1 MHSKITFLMAAAAMW
16 LTASC
21 TQRYK
26 CVENPLIEAANSM
39 TLDISKVELSDTA
52 TVLHTDAYFQ
62 PHYWIR
68 ISSESYLL
76 ADGKKYALTGTQ
88 GIEADSLFWMPD
100 SGEAS
105 FLLSFEPLPRGTR
118 SFDFIESDC
127 DDCFKLFGVDLT
139 GKKAFDRPTDVPA
152 DVVRASETAPDAV
165 PDPLFK
171 MGETVV
177 HMHLSGYRKELAKE
191 AELYLN
197 TLMNGQQPYTAAID
211 PATGLAEFKF
221 WQYGPAQALISV
233 GRGGSQVWL
242 APGEEIDLY
251 MDMRR
256 SGWLLMRQRASK
268 KRLPQPE
275 AMLFCY
281 STGKYAGLNKVYES
295 LFSDKY
301 YGMNLYSGEFADY
314 KMTAA
319 EYTQHIVD
327 TYRALSDSIAQSGL
341 SGVGK
346 ELALI
351 NLKEEAVEA
360 MTQGDLFREEDY
372 RRETKQWDYHKPLDI
387 KIDPLTA
394 ENRAELCKLFSIA
407 DPKLLMGGE
416 FMSYASAVS
425 SSRTAW
431 PKEAGL
437 EGTFASELKLALPLV
452 QKASNAALTEADLK
466 TLDGVQNPFW
476 HEALLKMQENALTAL
491 KAVEGK
497 AVIEQTPDV
506 PVGKLFDAIVAPYK
520 GKVVLVD
527 FWNTWCAPCR
537 MAIKAN
543 EPLKDGELK
552 SDNLVWIYIANETS
566 PIVKYKEMIPGIR
579 GKHYRL
585 NDKQWAYLCD
595 QFKIDGIPSYVLVD
609 KRGKYGL
616 RNEFRDHELMKN
628 TLKEMIE

>member
-26 CVENPLIEAANSM
+26 CVENPLIESANTM

-105 FLLSFEPLPRGTR
+105 FLLSFEPLPHGTR

-127 DDCFKLFGVDLT
+127 DDCFKLYGIDLT
-139 GKKAFDRPTDVPA
+139 GKKTFDCPA
-152 DVVRASETAPDAV
+152 DIPANVIQASETVPDAV

-171 MGETVV
+171 MGETVIHV
-177 HMHLSGYRKELAKE
+177 HFSGYRKELAQE
-191 AELYLN
+191 ALFSIY
-197 TLMNGQQPYTAAID
+197 TLMNGRQSYTVDIH
-211 PATGLAEFKF
+211 PETGMAELKF
-221 WQYGPAQALISV
+221 WQYGPALAFV
-233 GRGGSQVWL
+233 GTFRDGGQVWL
-242 APGEEIDLY
+242 APGEEVDVY
-251 MDMRR
+251 VDMRQ
-256 SGWLLMRQRASK
+256 SGWMLMNRRADK
-268 KRLPQPE
+268 KHYSVEGKFTP
-275 AMLFCY
+275 CY
-281 STGKYAGLNKVYES
+281 STGTYAGLLAPS
-295 LFSDKY
+295 LQTDKY
-301 YGMNLYSGEFADY
+301 YGMNLDSGRFADY
-314 KMTAA
+314 RMTAA
-319 EYTQHIVD
+319 EYTQHVID
-327 TYRALSDSIAQSGL
+327 RYLALSDSIAQSAL
-341 SGVGK
+341 PPVGK
-346 ELALI
+346 ELEMI
-351 NLKEEAVEA
+351 NLKQDAVLA
-360 MTQGDLFREEDY
+360 IAHGDRYREHNFRFVNSRWDY
-372 RRETKQWDYHKPLDI
+372 REPLDV
-387 KIDPLTA
+387 KIEPLTA
-394 ENRAELCKLFSIA
+394 KNRAELCKLFTIA
-407 DPKLLMGGE
+407 DPKLLMGRHLTD
-416 FMSYASAVS
+416 YVSAL
-425 SSRTAW
+425 TNPGIEW

-437 EGTFASELKLALPLV
+437 EGSFIADLKSALPLV
-452 QKASNAALTEADLK
+452 EKASEGTLTEADLK
-466 TLDGVQNPFW
+466 ALDSIKNPFYR
-476 HEALLKMQENALTAL
+476 EALLKMQENTLTRL

-506 PVGKLFDAIVAPYK
+506 PVDKLFDAIVAPYK

-585 NDKQWAYLCD
+585 NGKQWAYLCD

-609 KRGKYGL
+609 KQGKYGL